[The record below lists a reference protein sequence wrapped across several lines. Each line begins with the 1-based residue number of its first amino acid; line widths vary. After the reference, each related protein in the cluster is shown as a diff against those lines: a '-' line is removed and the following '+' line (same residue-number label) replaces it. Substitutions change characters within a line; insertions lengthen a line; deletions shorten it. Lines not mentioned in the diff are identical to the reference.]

1 MTRLFLFISLSFIV
15 ACQPLDGGNGQRN
28 VKLDALA
35 GRWESLNEG
44 TRQIEEWIK
53 ENENHYKG
61 KGYVLEGNDTTFI
74 EFLEIKMVNDTLNYC
89 AQVSN
94 QNEGERIFFK
104 LLANAAGR
112 WEFVN
117 EAHDFPKK
125 IVYELDSDTTL
136 RTYIQGPRDGRT
148 VRVNFDFKK
157 TER

>member
-1 MTRLFLFISLSFIV
+1 MRLFFFIIAIFV
-15 ACQPLDGGNGQRN
+15 ASCEPIHGDGGKDAVQ
-28 VKLDALA
+28 LDALA

-53 ENENHYKG
+53 EKENHYKG

-104 LLANAAGR
+104 LFSSEAGR

-117 EAHDFPKK
+117 EMHDFPKK

-157 TER
+157 KTK